1 MGAGR
6 LGWQNR
12 LYAEGGIGST
22 DQAVIQAVSAP
33 LIGLT
38 VIFSRIHPT
47 CPSMELVG
55 LWLALLCLL
64 HVSAASHP
72 KYHHNERHGTDQGVS
87 QELFDSLD
95 ELARIVDV
103 SYCVGATGIYKPFR
117 CLSRCGEFENFEL
130 VTVRIATNL
139 SAS

>member
-1 MGAGR
+1 
-6 LGWQNR
+6 
-12 LYAEGGIGST
+12 
-22 DQAVIQAVSAP
+22 
-33 LIGLT
+33 
-38 VIFSRIHPT
+38 
-47 CPSMELVG
+47 MEVVA

-72 KYHHNERHGTDQGVS
+72 KYHHNERRGTDQGVS